1 MSHFQIETSSVI
13 KTAPP
18 GRQNAPGFSPK
29 HEPIDM
35 SPLTQANL
43 QFQDLS
49 KMQPSMEQYYMPAGY
64 SRMYSEYVN
73 AAAQPLIT
81 AAAVATP
88 SSANQIYYPA
98 MFQTGSSNNNAQEWR
113 PVDHYANQRYQ
124 AATLQYAHSHPQQAN
139 AHDISHENPRI
150 YKALNVE
157 MLSPVDSGIGA
168 ELSLLDPSKHDFFVS
183 AGSAQS
189 QQSQSQLSSQSQADI
204 IHSIERRDTAH
215 SHRDSSPIIIPKLQ
229 NTHGFQYVLE
239 APISTSIR
247 REDDRMTY
255 VNKGQFYTISL
266 DYLMDPTKPLKSA
279 TVRSLVMVVFRE
291 DKTYEDE
298 IKTWQ
303 LWHKRQ
309 HSTKQRILEVDAKNT
324 SGIIGQ
330 IEEIAHN
337 AVQFC
342 WSPNEHS
349 VKISVAVQ
357 CLSTDFS
364 TQKGVKGLPLHI
376 QIDTYDDADNDK
388 IPFHRGYS
396 QIKVFCDKGAN
407 RKLLHEARRDEK
419 RKDGRCVLD
428 VLGGGRKK
436 SDGEFHDPCERSE
449 FYHMSDLEK
458 PSALFVPSDDFD
470 TRLYDP
476 LALAFDVLNDPA
488 TEPLAKRPRTSERGS
503 SLLRQDPDEM
513 VMIYVRKRQDT
524 DTMFIPL
531 HLVPPS
537 LTGLRRAVAEKFN
550 VEPDKIAN
558 CYKQCL
564 KGVTV
569 QMDDDMIK
577 HYSNQDTFV
586 IEIEQASEDPS
597 CCTVTLIEYQP
608 TPTQQSY
615 HITSAIAHTSNTA

>member
-396 QIKVFCDKGAN
+396 QIKVFCDKGAE
-407 RKLLHEARRDEK
+407 RKLRDEEK
-419 RKDGRCVLD
+419 RANRRKNAAG
-428 VLGGGRKK
+428 GGGRKK

-488 TEPLAKRPRTSERGS
+488 TEPLAKRPRTSER
-503 SLLRQDPDEM
+503 